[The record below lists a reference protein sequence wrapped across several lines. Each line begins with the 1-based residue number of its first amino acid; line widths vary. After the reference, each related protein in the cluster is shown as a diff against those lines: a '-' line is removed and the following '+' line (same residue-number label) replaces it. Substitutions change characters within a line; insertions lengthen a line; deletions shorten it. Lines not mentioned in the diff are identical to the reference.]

1 MSMAKTLSIK
11 VKIPGLSVS
20 HDFLVPADMVVHK
33 IIALMNKLLHNEYPG
48 AASGAVSASTLLQ
61 ASSGLAL
68 DRNCTL
74 AQAGILDGD
83 TFILL

>member
-1 MSMAKTLSIK
+1 MAKTLALK
-11 VKIPGLSVS
+11 VKVPGLSVS
-20 HDFLVPADMVVHK
+20 HDFLVPADMVIHK
-33 IIALMNKLLHNEYPG
+33 VNALIIKLLQSEYP
-48 AASGAVSASTLLQ
+48 SAMHHSANTPTLLQ

-74 AQAGILDGD
+74 EQLGVLDGD

>member
-1 MSMAKTLSIK
+1 MAKTLSMK
-11 VKIPGLSVS
+11 VKVPGLSVS
-20 HDFLVPADMVVHK
+20 HDFLVPADMVIQKV
-33 IIALMNKLLHNEYPG
+33 IALIIKVLRNEYPG
-48 AASGAVSASTLLQ
+48 VTHNNSSVPTLLQ

-74 AQAGILDGD
+74 EQIGILDGD

>member
-1 MSMAKTLSIK
+1 MAKTLSMK
-11 VKIPGLSVS
+11 VKVPGLSVS

-33 IIALMNKLLHNEYPG
+33 VIALIIKILRNEYPG
-48 AASGAVSASTLLQ
+48 VPHNNSSVPTLLQ

-74 AQAGILDGD
+74 EQIGILDGD